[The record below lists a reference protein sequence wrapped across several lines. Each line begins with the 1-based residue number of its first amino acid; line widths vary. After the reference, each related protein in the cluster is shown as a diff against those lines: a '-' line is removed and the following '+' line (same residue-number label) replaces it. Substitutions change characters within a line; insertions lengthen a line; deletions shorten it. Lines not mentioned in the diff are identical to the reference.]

1 MAGLI
6 IIGIFNIIVYIFGE
20 NLKKRDPDNTTFE
33 VMSNDML
40 LYSGIGLI
48 IIGMV
53 FLLVESG
60 VLPS

>member
-1 MAGLI
+1 MVGLI
-6 IIGIFNIIVYIFGE
+6 IIGIFTIIVYTFRE

-33 VMSNDML
+33 IMSNDML

-48 IIGMV
+48 IIGV
-53 FLLVESG
+53 IFLLVESG

>member
-1 MAGLI
+1 MIGLI
-6 IIGIFNIIVYIFGE
+6 LIGIISVVVYIFRE
-20 NLKKRDPDNTTFE
+20 NLKKKDPDNTTFE
-33 VMSNDML
+33 VMSNDMF

-48 IIGMV
+48 IIGIV

>member
-6 IIGIFNIIVYIFGE
+6 IIGIFNIIVYIFSE
-20 NLKKRDPDNTTFE
+20 NLKKQDPDNTTFE

>member
-1 MAGLI
+1 MVGII
-6 IIGIFNIIVYIFGE
+6 IIGIFTIIVYTFRE

-33 VMSNDML
+33 IMSNDML

-48 IIGMV
+48 IIGVV

>member
-6 IIGIFNIIVYIFGE
+6 IIGIFNIIVYIFSE

-33 VMSNDML
+33 VMSSDML

>member
-6 IIGIFNIIVYIFGE
+6 IIGIFNIIVYIFSE

-53 FLLVESG
+53 FLVVESG

>member
-6 IIGIFNIIVYIFGE
+6 IIGIFNIIVYIFRE

>member
-1 MAGLI
+1 MVGLI
-6 IIGIFNIIVYIFGE
+6 IIGIFTIIVYTFRE

-33 VMSNDML
+33 IMSNDML

-48 IIGMV
+48 IIGVV

>member
-1 MAGLI
+1 MVGLI
-6 IIGIFNIIVYIFGE
+6 IIGIFTIIVYTFRE
-20 NLKKRDPDNTTFE
+20 NLKKRDPDNTTSE
-33 VMSNDML
+33 IMSNDML

-48 IIGMV
+48 IIGVV

>member
-1 MAGLI
+1 MVGLI
-6 IIGIFNIIVYIFGE
+6 IIGIFTIIVYIFRE

-48 IIGMV
+48 IIGVV

>member
-1 MAGLI
+1 MVGLI
-6 IIGIFNIIVYIFGE
+6 IIGIFTIIVYTFRE

-33 VMSNDML
+33 IMSNDML
-40 LYSGIGLI
+40 LYSSIGLI
-48 IIGMV
+48 IIGVV

>member
-6 IIGIFNIIVYIFGE
+6 IIGIFNIIVYIFSE